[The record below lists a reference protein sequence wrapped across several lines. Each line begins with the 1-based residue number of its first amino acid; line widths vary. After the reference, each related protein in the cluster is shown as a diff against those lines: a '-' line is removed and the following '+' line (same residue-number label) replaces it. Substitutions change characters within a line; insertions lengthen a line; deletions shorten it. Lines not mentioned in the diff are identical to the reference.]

1 MNTLLLKY
9 ALEVAKSGSITH
21 AAEALYMAQPNLSK
35 AIKELEEILGYEV
48 FARSSKGMF
57 PTTQGKEFLVYA
69 KSVLKQLDKIMEIGD
84 EGAKD
89 VQTFDVSIP
98 RGSYIAQGFTKF
110 AITLDQER
118 GIDLSLQETNSVQ
131 TISNVAQGTFHLGII
146 RYQVVHENYFRD
158 YLKNKNLVS
167 EDIWEFKLG
176 VIMSKNDPLAKEAT
190 IQYKQ
195 LNNYTE
201 IIHGDNSVPY
211 LMKDASENKD
221 KNIKKKISV
230 YERYNQFD
238 LLERMQTSYMWA
250 SPIPDN
256 ILERHGLVQRGC
268 KEVNHV
274 YKDVLIYEK
283 GYHLKELDKEFIA
296 IICEEQRKVAQ
307 KEFQ

>member
-9 ALEVAKSGSITH
+9 ALEVAKTGSITH
-21 AAEALYMAQPNLSK
+21 AAEGLYMAQPNLSK
-35 AIKELEEILGYEV
+35 AIKELEEVLGYDV
-48 FARSSKGMF
+48 FERSSKGMF
-57 PTTQGKEFLVYA
+57 PTKQGKEFLVYA
-69 KSVLKQLDKIMEIGD
+69 RSVLNQLDKIMEIGD
-84 EGAKD
+84 EGAKN

-118 GIDLSLQETNSVQ
+118 GINLSLQETNSVQ
-131 TISNVAQGTFHLGII
+131 TISSVAEGNFHLGII

-158 YLKNKNLVS
+158 YLKNKNLAS
-167 EDIWEFKLG
+167 EDIWEFKLR
-176 VIMSKNDPLAKEAT
+176 VIMSKNHPLAKEES

-195 LNNYTE
+195 LTNYTE
-201 IIHGDNSVPY
+201 IVHGDNSVPY
-211 LMKDASENKD
+211 LMKDANESED

-238 LLERMQTSYMWA
+238 LLESMQSSYMWA

-268 KEVNHV
+268 EEVNHI

-283 GYHLKELDKEFIA
+283 GYRKNELDKRFIE
-296 IICEEQRKVAQ
+296 IISQEQQKVAQ
-307 KEFQ
+307 KEFR